1 MKLMSTNSEY
11 SNVAFISYKREDEA
25 WAKWLQKKLQ
35 YYKLPVEICK
45 KHPNL
50 EFSECPRHVFKDTTD
65 LSGGVL
71 AKAIKA
77 GLDSS
82 KFLIV
87 ICSPRAAKSDWV
99 CKEVQEFIDSGREEY
114 IIPFIIEGE
123 PHAKNKENECFP
135 STLKSLAGERELL
148 GININENGREAAAV
162 KVAAQMFGL
171 SFDSLWQRFKREEKK
186 KRRNLI
192 ATFIMAIIILLS
204 IIAYGIWAN
213 RRIIE
218 ERDKANIAN
227 NQLFSANKR
236 ITKQKRKLQEAND
249 SILKQK
255 SDLQVAFDKLS
266 KTEKALAKS
275 NVNIVKRNEELKKE
289 KDNVIRTTWKVKKN
303 LAYAIAEK
311 AKGKIENGEL
321 YDAMFAL
328 LEILPENKNDKTKPY
343 IPQAEEA
350 LRFAIDKLNDSS
362 WKKHA
367 LPIGT
372 ECCFTYHDKYIL
384 SKELQDS
391 LENIIAIDSKS
402 LQEKSKFRIRSNYNY
417 LSCSHD
423 DRYLAV
429 GYYFNLCV
437 YDLEAGTKINTFY
450 LGNPLADSIL
460 VNYNPIYLDRF
471 LDIGKNKSSHP
482 NILTAFFRP
491 EKNIERVQV
500 LDYIP
505 DKNWILYKRMVEED
519 EDAFNET
526 FSLLDQNS
534 YKIIWSLTNKG
545 FLPSDYNDIR
555 LSFRGNYIIISC
567 PGRFTVINIL
577 NNQSHSITTGDESD
591 HYSNH
596 ASMTKDENAIIQ
608 RCDFTSM
615 HVFDTKTFNC
625 VDSLESD
632 ELLPFSYSSTLL
644 GDKCILNFVRW
655 IDCLESSYL
664 YYLTQNLWLKNKDI
678 SSQLIRINIKNRVS
692 IKYKENEKILCYDD
706 QIGHKWE
713 CINAEFLGYTPD
725 LQYIA
730 IIKDGFRGARECQLL
745 ETNSGICMYK
755 GTPDYPQD
763 ELFEFLPYSDLLKR
777 ARDIVKD
784 LRMSENTRSAYY
796 LNE

>member
-1 MKLMSTNSEY
+1 MGSKFDNI
-11 SNVAFISYKREDEA
+11 AFISYKREDEE
-25 WAKWLQKKLQ
+25 WAKWLQKKLEH
-35 YYKLPVEICK
+35 YKLPTEIRRK
-45 KHPNL
+45 FPNL
-50 EFSECPRHVFKDTTD
+50 EFSERPRHVFKDTTD

-71 AKAIKA
+71 AEEIKK

-82 KFLIV
+82 KYLIV
-87 ICSPRAAKSDWV
+87 ICSPRAARSKWV
-99 CKEVQEFIDSGREEY
+99 CKEVQNFIDTRREKY

-123 PHAKNKENECFP
+123 PNASNIDDECFP
-135 STLKSLAGERELL
+135 EALKSLTAERELL
-148 GININENGREAAAV
+148 GINVNEYGREAAAV
-162 KVAAQMFGL
+162 KVAARMFEL

-213 RRIIE
+213 RRITE

-236 ITKQKRKLQEAND
+236 ITKQKGKLQEANVR
-249 SILKQK
+249 ILKQK

-266 KTEKALAKS
+266 KTEKALSKS
-275 NVNIVKRNEELKKE
+275 NVNLVKRNEELKKE
-289 KDNVIRTTWKVKKN
+289 KDNVIRATWKIKKN

-311 AKGKIENGEL
+311 AKEKIENGEL
-321 YDAMFAL
+321 YDAMLAL

-362 WKKHA
+362 WKKLA

-402 LQEKSKFRIRSNYNY
+402 LQEKSKIRIRSNYNY

-429 GYYFNLCV
+429 GYHFNVCV

-471 LDIGKNKSSHP
+471 LDVGEDKLSHP

-491 EKNIERVQV
+491 GKNKESVQV

-505 DKNWILYKRMVEED
+505 DKNWILYKKMVED
-519 EDAFNET
+519 EETDFNET
-526 FSLLDQNS
+526 FILLDQNS

-545 FLPSDYNDIR
+545 FRPSDYNDIG
-555 LSFRGNYIIISC
+555 LSFRGNYIIISS

-596 ASMTKDENAIIQ
+596 ASMTKNENAIIQ

-615 HVFDTKTFNC
+615 HIFDTKTFNC

-632 ELLPFSYSSTLL
+632 ESLPTSHSSTLL
-644 GDKCILNFVRW
+644 GDKCILNFVRC
-655 IDCLESSYL
+655 IDGLEFSYL
-664 YYLTQNLWLKNKDI
+664 YYLTKSLWLKNKDI
-678 SSQLIRINIKNRVS
+678 SSQLIRININNRVS
-692 IKYKENEKILCYDD
+692 SKYNENKKFLYYDD
-706 QIGHKWE
+706 KIGHKWD
-713 CINAEFLGYTPD
+713 CINADFLGYTPD

-730 IIKDGFRGARECQLL
+730 IITDGFRGVRECQLL
-745 ETNSGICMYK
+745 EINSGICMYK
-755 GTPDYPQD
+755 GTPDNLHD
-763 ELFEFLPYSDLLKR
+763 EIFEFLQYSDLLKR
-777 ARDIVKD
+777 ARNIVKD
-784 LRMSENTRSAYY
+784 LSMSETTRSAYY

>member
-1 MKLMSTNSEY
+1 MGSKFDNI
-11 SNVAFISYKREDEA
+11 AFISYKREDEE
-25 WAKWLQKKLQ
+25 WAKWLQKKLEH
-35 YYKLPVEICK
+35 YKLPTEIRRK
-45 KHPNL
+45 FPNL
-50 EFSECPRHVFKDTTD
+50 EFSERPRHVFKDTTD

-71 AKAIKA
+71 AEEIKK

-82 KFLIV
+82 KYLIV
-87 ICSPRAAKSDWV
+87 ICSPRAARSKWV
-99 CKEVQEFIDSGREEY
+99 CKEVQNFIDTRREKY

-123 PHAKNKENECFP
+123 PNASNIDDECFP
-135 STLKSLAGERELL
+135 EALKSLTAERELL
-148 GININENGREAAAV
+148 GINVNEYGREAAAV
-162 KVAAQMFGL
+162 KVAARMFEL

-213 RRIIE
+213 RRITE

-236 ITKQKRKLQEAND
+236 ITKQKGKLQEANVR
-249 SILKQK
+249 ILKQK

-266 KTEKALAKS
+266 KTEKALSKS
-275 NVNIVKRNEELKKE
+275 NVNLVKRNEELKKE
-289 KDNVIRTTWKVKKN
+289 KDNVIRATWKIKKN

-311 AKGKIENGEL
+311 AKEKIENGEL
-321 YDAMFAL
+321 YDAMLAL

-362 WKKHA
+362 WKKLA

-402 LQEKSKFRIRSNYNY
+402 LQEKSKIRIRSNYNY

-429 GYYFNLCV
+429 GYHFNVCV

-450 LGNPLADSIL
+450 LGNPLVDSIL

-471 LDIGKNKSSHP
+471 LDVGEDKLSHP

-491 EKNIERVQV
+491 GKNKESVQV

-505 DKNWILYKRMVEED
+505 DKNWILYKKMVED
-519 EDAFNET
+519 EETDFNET
-526 FSLLDQNS
+526 FILLDQNS

-545 FLPSDYNDIR
+545 FRPSDYNDIG
-555 LSFRGNYIIISC
+555 LSFRGNYIIISS

-596 ASMTKDENAIIQ
+596 ASMTKNENAIIQ

-615 HVFDTKTFNC
+615 HIFDTKTFNC

-632 ELLPFSYSSTLL
+632 ESLPTSHSSTLL
-644 GDKCILNFVRW
+644 GDKCILNFVRC
-655 IDCLESSYL
+655 IDGLEFSYL
-664 YYLTQNLWLKNKDI
+664 YYLTKSLWLKNKDI
-678 SSQLIRINIKNRVS
+678 SSQLIRININNRVS
-692 IKYKENEKILCYDD
+692 SKYNENKKFLYYDD
-706 QIGHKWE
+706 KIGHKWD
-713 CINAEFLGYTPD
+713 CINADFLGYTPD

-730 IIKDGFRGARECQLL
+730 IITDGFRGVRECQLL
-745 ETNSGICMYK
+745 EINSGICMYK
-755 GTPDYPQD
+755 GTPDNLHD
-763 ELFEFLPYSDLLKR
+763 EIFEFLQYSDLLKR
-777 ARDIVKD
+777 ARNIVKD
-784 LRMSENTRSAYY
+784 LSMSETTRSAYY

>member
-1 MKLMSTNSEY
+1 MGSKFDNI
-11 SNVAFISYKREDEA
+11 AFISYKREDEE
-25 WAKWLQKKLQ
+25 WAKWLQKKLEH
-35 YYKLPVEICK
+35 YKLPTEIRRK
-45 KHPNL
+45 FPNL
-50 EFSECPRHVFKDTTD
+50 EFSERPRHVFKDTTD

-71 AKAIKA
+71 AEEIKK

-82 KFLIV
+82 KYLIV
-87 ICSPRAAKSDWV
+87 ICSLRAARSKWV
-99 CKEVQEFIDSGREEY
+99 CKEVQNFIDTRREKY

-123 PHAKNKENECFP
+123 PNASNIDDECFP
-135 STLKSLAGERELL
+135 EALKSLTAERELL
-148 GININENGREAAAV
+148 GINVNEYGREAAAV
-162 KVAAQMFGL
+162 KVAARMFEL

-213 RRIIE
+213 RRITE

-236 ITKQKRKLQEAND
+236 ITKQKGKLQEANVR
-249 SILKQK
+249 ILKQK

-266 KTEKALAKS
+266 KTEKALSKS
-275 NVNIVKRNEELKKE
+275 NVNLVKRNEELKKE
-289 KDNVIRTTWKVKKN
+289 KDNVIRATWKIKKN

-311 AKGKIENGEL
+311 AKEKIENGEL
-321 YDAMFAL
+321 YDAMLAL

-362 WKKHA
+362 WKKLA

-402 LQEKSKFRIRSNYNY
+402 LQEKSKIRIRSNYNY

-429 GYYFNLCV
+429 GYHFNVCV

-450 LGNPLADSIL
+450 LGNPLVDSIL

-471 LDIGKNKSSHP
+471 LDVGEDKLSHP

-491 EKNIERVQV
+491 GKNKESVQV

-505 DKNWILYKRMVEED
+505 DKNWILYKKMVED
-519 EDAFNET
+519 EETDFNET
-526 FSLLDQNS
+526 FILLDQNS

-545 FLPSDYNDIR
+545 FRPSDYNDIG
-555 LSFRGNYIIISC
+555 LSFRGNYIIISS

-596 ASMTKDENAIIQ
+596 ASMTKNENAIIQ

-615 HVFDTKTFNC
+615 HIFDTKTFNC

-632 ELLPFSYSSTLL
+632 ESLPTSHSSTLL
-644 GDKCILNFVRW
+644 GDKCILNFVRC
-655 IDCLESSYL
+655 IDGLEFSYL
-664 YYLTQNLWLKNKDI
+664 YYLTKSLWLKNKDI
-678 SSQLIRINIKNRVS
+678 SSQLIRININNRVS
-692 IKYKENEKILCYDD
+692 SKYNENKKFLYYDD
-706 QIGHKWE
+706 KIGHKWD
-713 CINAEFLGYTPD
+713 CINADFLGYTPD

-730 IIKDGFRGARECQLL
+730 IITDGFRGVRECQLL
-745 ETNSGICMYK
+745 EINSGICMYK
-755 GTPDYPQD
+755 GTPDNLHD
-763 ELFEFLPYSDLLKR
+763 EIFEFLQYSDLLKR
-777 ARDIVKD
+777 ARNIVKD
-784 LRMSENTRSAYY
+784 LSMSETTRSAYY

>member
-1 MKLMSTNSEY
+1 MGSKFDNI
-11 SNVAFISYKREDEA
+11 AFISYKREDEE
-25 WAKWLQKKLQ
+25 WAKWLQKKLEH
-35 YYKLPVEICK
+35 YKLPTEIRRK
-45 KHPNL
+45 FPNL
-50 EFSECPRHVFKDTTD
+50 EFSERPRHVFKDTTD

-71 AKAIKA
+71 AEEIKK

-82 KFLIV
+82 KYLIV
-87 ICSPRAAKSDWV
+87 ICSPRAARSKWV
-99 CKEVQEFIDSGREEY
+99 CKEVQNFIDTRREKY

-123 PHAKNKENECFP
+123 PNASNIDDECFP
-135 STLKSLAGERELL
+135 EALKSLTAERELL
-148 GININENGREAAAV
+148 GINVNEYGREAAAV
-162 KVAAQMFGL
+162 KVAARMFEL

-213 RRIIE
+213 RRITE

-236 ITKQKRKLQEAND
+236 ITKQKGKLQEANVR
-249 SILKQK
+249 ILKQK

-266 KTEKALAKS
+266 KTEKALSKS
-275 NVNIVKRNEELKKE
+275 NVNLVKRNEELKKE
-289 KDNVIRTTWKVKKN
+289 KDNVIRATWKIKKN

-311 AKGKIENGEL
+311 AKEKIENGEL
-321 YDAMFAL
+321 YDAMLAL

-362 WKKHA
+362 WKKLA

-402 LQEKSKFRIRSNYNY
+402 LQEKSKIRIRSNYNY

-429 GYYFNLCV
+429 GYHFNVCV
-437 YDLEAGTKINTFY
+437 YDLEAGTKRNTFY
-450 LGNPLADSIL
+450 LGSPLADSIL

-471 LDIGKNKSSHP
+471 LDVGEDKSSHP

-491 EKNIERVQV
+491 GKNKESVQV

-505 DKNWILYKRMVEED
+505 DKNWILYKKMVED
-519 EDAFNET
+519 EETDFNET
-526 FSLLDQNS
+526 FILLDQNS

-545 FLPSDYNDIR
+545 FLPNYYNDIG
-555 LSFRGNYIIISC
+555 LSFRGNYIIISS

-596 ASMTKDENAIIQ
+596 VSMTKNENAIIQ

-615 HVFDTKTFNC
+615 HIFDTKTFNC

-632 ELLPFSYSSTLL
+632 ESLPTSHSSTLL
-644 GDKCILNFVRW
+644 GDKCILNFVRC
-655 IDCLESSYL
+655 IDGLEFSYL
-664 YYLTQNLWLKNKDI
+664 YYLTKSLWLKNKDI
-678 SSQLIRINIKNRVS
+678 SSQLIRININNRVS
-692 IKYKENEKILCYDD
+692 SKYNENKKFLYYDD
-706 QIGHKWE
+706 KIGHKWD
-713 CINAEFLGYTPD
+713 CINADFLGYTPD

-730 IIKDGFRGARECQLL
+730 IITDGFRGVRECQLL
-745 ETNSGICMYK
+745 EINSGICMYK
-755 GTPDYPQD
+755 GTPDNLHD
-763 ELFEFLPYSDLLKR
+763 EIFEFLQYSDLLKR
-777 ARDIVKD
+777 ARNIVKD
-784 LRMSENTRSAYY
+784 LSMSETTRSAYY

>member
-1 MKLMSTNSEY
+1 MIQKKYTNI
-11 SNVAFISYKREDEA
+11 AFISYKREDEA

-35 YYKLPVEICK
+35 YYKLPVDICK
-45 KHPNL
+45 KHPKL

-87 ICSPRAAKSDWV
+87 ICSPRAAKSEWV
-99 CKEVQEFIDSGREEY
+99 CKEVQKFIDSGREEY

-123 PHAKNKENECFP
+123 PHAKIKENECFP

-213 RRIIE
+213 RRITE

-289 KDNVIRTTWKVKKN
+289 KDNVIRATWKVKKN

-321 YDAMFAL
+321 YDAMLAL

-402 LQEKSKFRIRSNYNY
+402 LQKKSKIRIRSNYNY

-429 GYYFNLCV
+429 GYHFNVSV

-460 VNYNPIYLDRF
+460 VT
-471 LDIGKNKSSHP
+471 KVS
-482 NILTAFFRP
+482 
-491 EKNIERVQV
+491 QV
-500 LDYIP
+500 KIH
-505 DKNWILYKRMVEED
+505 KRD
-519 EDAFNET
+519 
-526 FSLLDQNS
+526 
-534 YKIIWSLTNKG
+534 
-545 FLPSDYNDIR
+545 
-555 LSFRGNYIIISC
+555 
-567 PGRFTVINIL
+567 
-577 NNQSHSITTGDESD
+577 
-591 HYSNH
+591 
-596 ASMTKDENAIIQ
+596 
-608 RCDFTSM
+608 
-615 HVFDTKTFNC
+615 
-625 VDSLESD
+625 
-632 ELLPFSYSSTLL
+632 
-644 GDKCILNFVRW
+644 
-655 IDCLESSYL
+655 
-664 YYLTQNLWLKNKDI
+664 LTQFWNKKG
-678 SSQLIRINIKNRVS
+678 SEV
-692 IKYKENEKILCYDD
+692 
-706 QIGHKWE
+706 
-713 CINAEFLGYTPD
+713 CITHR
-725 LQYIA
+725 
-730 IIKDGFRGARECQLL
+730 K
-745 ETNSGICMYK
+745 
-755 GTPDYPQD
+755 
-763 ELFEFLPYSDLLKR
+763 
-777 ARDIVKD
+777 
-784 LRMSENTRSAYY
+784 
-796 LNE
+796 

>member
-1 MKLMSTNSEY
+1 MIQKKYTNI
-11 SNVAFISYKREDEA
+11 AFISYKREDEA
-25 WAKWLQKKLQ
+25 WAKWLQKKLEH
-35 YYKLPVEICK
+35 YKLPTEIRK
-45 KHPNL
+45 KNPDW
-50 EFSECPRHVFKDTTD
+50 EFYECPRHIFKDTTD

-71 AKAIKA
+71 AEEIKK

-82 KFLIV
+82 KYLIV
-87 ICSPRAAKSDWV
+87 ICSPRAARSKWV
-99 CKEVQEFIDSGREEY
+99 CKEVQNFIDTRRERY

-123 PHAKNKENECFP
+123 PNANNIDNECFP
-135 STLKSLAGERELL
+135 EALKTLTAERELL
-148 GININENGREAAAV
+148 GINVNEYGRDAAVV
-162 KVAAQMFGL
+162 KVAARMFEL

-192 ATFIMAIIILLS
+192 VTFIMAIIILLS

-213 RRIIE
+213 RRITE

-227 NQLFSANKR
+227 NQLFAANKR
-236 ITKQKRKLQEAND
+236 ITKQKGKLQEAND

-266 KTEKALAKS
+266 KTEKALSKS
-275 NVNIVKRNEELKKE
+275 NANLIKRNEELKKE
-289 KDNVIRTTWKVKKN
+289 KDNVIRATWKVKKN

-321 YDAMFAL
+321 YDAILSL

-343 IPQAEEA
+343 IPQAEEV

-391 LENIIAIDSKS
+391 LENIIVIDSKS
-402 LQEKSKFRIRSNYNY
+402 LQEKSKIRIRSNYNY

-429 GYYFNLCV
+429 GYHFNVCV
-437 YDLEAGTKINTFY
+437 YDLETGTKINTFY

-471 LDIGKNKSSHP
+471 LDVGEDKSSHP

-491 EKNIERVQV
+491 EKNIEMVQV

-505 DKNWILYKRMVEED
+505 DKKWILYKKMIED
-519 EDAFNET
+519 GETDFNET
-526 FSLLDQNS
+526 FILLDQNS
-534 YKIIWSLTNKG
+534 YKIIWSLANKG
-545 FLPSDYNDIR
+545 FLPSYYNDIG
-555 LSFRGNYIIISC
+555 LSFRGNYIIISS
-567 PGRFTVINIL
+567 PGRFTVIDIL

-615 HVFDTKTFNC
+615 HVYDTKTFNC

-644 GDKCILNFVRW
+644 GDKCIFNFVRW
-655 IDCLESSYL
+655 IDGLESSYL
-664 YYLTQNLWLKNKDI
+664 YYLTKSLWLKNKDL
-678 SSQLIRINIKNRVS
+678 SSQLIRININDRVS
-692 IKYKENEKILCYDD
+692 HKYKGNEKILYYDD
-706 QIGHKWE
+706 KIGHKWD

-730 IIKDGFRGARECQLL
+730 IIKDGFRGVRECQLL
-745 ETNSGICMYK
+745 EINSGICMYK
-755 GTPDYPQD
+755 GTPDNLHD
-763 ELFEFLPYSDLLKR
+763 EIFEFLQYSDLLKR
-777 ARDIVKD
+777 ARVIVKD
-784 LRMSENTRSAYY
+784 LSMSKTTRSTYY

>member
-1 MKLMSTNSEY
+1 MGSKFDNI
-11 SNVAFISYKREDEA
+11 AFISYKREDEE
-25 WAKWLQKKLQ
+25 WAKWLQKKLEH
-35 YYKLPVEICK
+35 YKLPTEIRK
-45 KHPNL
+45 KNPDL
-50 EFSECPRHVFKDTTD
+50 EFYECPRHIFKDTTD

-71 AKAIKA
+71 AEEIKK

-82 KFLIV
+82 KYLIV
-87 ICSPRAAKSDWV
+87 ICSPRAARSKWV
-99 CKEVQEFIDSGREEY
+99 CKEVQNFIDTRREKY

-123 PHAKNKENECFP
+123 PNANNIDDECFP
-135 STLKSLAGERELL
+135 EALKTLTAERELL
-148 GININENGREAAAV
+148 GINVNEYGREAAAV
-162 KVAAQMFGL
+162 KVAARMFEL

-213 RRIIE
+213 RRITE

-236 ITKQKRKLQEAND
+236 ITKQKGKLQEANVR
-249 SILKQK
+249 ILKQK

-266 KTEKALAKS
+266 KTEKALSKS
-275 NVNIVKRNEELKKE
+275 NVNLAKRNEELKKE
-289 KDNVIRTTWKVKKN
+289 KDNVIRATWKVKKN

-311 AKGKIENGEL
+311 AKEKIENGEL
-321 YDAMFAL
+321 YDAMLAL
-328 LEILPENKNDKTKPY
+328 LEILPENKIDKTKPY

-362 WKKHA
+362 WKKLA

-402 LQEKSKFRIRSNYNY
+402 LQEKSKIRIRSNYNY
-417 LSCSHD
+417 LACSHD

-429 GYYFNLCV
+429 GYHFNVCV

-471 LDIGKNKSSHP
+471 LDVGEDKSSHP

-491 EKNIERVQV
+491 GKNKESVQV

-505 DKNWILYKRMVEED
+505 DKNWILYKKMVED
-519 EDAFNET
+519 EETDFNET
-526 FSLLDQNS
+526 FILLDQNS

-545 FLPSDYNDIR
+545 FRPSDYNDIG
-555 LSFRGNYIIISC
+555 LSFRGNYIIISS

-577 NNQSHSITTGDESD
+577 NNQSHSITTGDESE

-596 ASMTKDENAIIQ
+596 ASMTKNENAIIQ

-615 HVFDTKTFNC
+615 HIFDTKTFNC

-632 ELLPFSYSSTLL
+632 ESLPTSHSSTLL

-655 IDCLESSYL
+655 IDGLESSYL
-664 YYLTQNLWLKNKDI
+664 YYLTKSLWLKNKDI
-678 SSQLIRINIKNRVS
+678 SSQLIRININNRVS
-692 IKYKENEKILCYDD
+692 SKYKENKKILYYDD
-706 QIGHKWE
+706 KIGHKWD

-730 IIKDGFRGARECQLL
+730 IITDGLRGVRECQLL
-745 ETNSGICMYK
+745 EINSGICMYK
-755 GTPDYPQD
+755 GTPDNLHD
-763 ELFEFLPYSDLLKR
+763 EIFEFLQYSDLLKR
-777 ARDIVKD
+777 ARNIVKD
-784 LRMSENTRSAYY
+784 LSMSETTRSAYY

>member
-1 MKLMSTNSEY
+1 MIQKKYTNI
-11 SNVAFISYKREDEA
+11 AFISYKREDEA
-25 WAKWLQKKLQ
+25 WAKWLQKKLEH
-35 YYKLPVEICK
+35 YKLPTEIRK
-45 KHPNL
+45 KKPDL
-50 EFSECPRHVFKDTTD
+50 EFYECPRHIFKDTTD

-71 AKAIKA
+71 AEEIKK

-82 KFLIV
+82 KYLIV
-87 ICSPRAAKSDWV
+87 ICSPRAARSKWV
-99 CKEVQEFIDSGREEY
+99 CKEVQNFIDTRRERY

-123 PHAKNKENECFP
+123 PNANNIDNECFP
-135 STLKSLAGERELL
+135 EALKTLTAEKELL
-148 GININENGREAAAV
+148 GINVNEYGREAAAV
-162 KVAAQMFGL
+162 KVAARMFEL

-213 RRIIE
+213 RRITE

-227 NQLFSANKR
+227 NQLFAANKR
-236 ITKQKRKLQEAND
+236 ITKQKGKLLEAND

-266 KTEKALAKS
+266 KTEKALSKS
-275 NVNIVKRNEELKKE
+275 NANLVKRNEELKKE
-289 KDNVIRTTWKVKKN
+289 KDNVIRATWKVKKN

-321 YDAMFAL
+321 YDAMLSL

-391 LENIIAIDSKS
+391 IENIIAIDSKS
-402 LQEKSKFRIRSNYNY
+402 LHEKSKFRIRSNYNY

-437 YDLEAGTKINTFY
+437 YDLETGTKINTFY

-460 VNYNPIYLDRF
+460 VNYNPIYLNRF
-471 LDIGKNKSSHP
+471 LDVGEDKSSHP

-491 EKNIERVQV
+491 EKNTERVQV

-505 DKNWILYKRMVEED
+505 DKNWIYYK
-519 EDAFNET
+519 
-526 FSLLDQNS
+526 
-534 YKIIWSLTNKG
+534 
-545 FLPSDYNDIR
+545 
-555 LSFRGNYIIISC
+555 
-567 PGRFTVINIL
+567 
-577 NNQSHSITTGDESD
+577 NN
-591 HYSNH
+591 
-596 ASMTKDENAIIQ
+596 A
-608 RCDFTSM
+608 
-615 HVFDTKTFNC
+615 
-625 VDSLESD
+625 
-632 ELLPFSYSSTLL
+632 
-644 GDKCILNFVRW
+644 
-655 IDCLESSYL
+655 
-664 YYLTQNLWLKNKDI
+664 
-678 SSQLIRINIKNRVS
+678 
-692 IKYKENEKILCYDD
+692 
-706 QIGHKWE
+706 
-713 CINAEFLGYTPD
+713 
-725 LQYIA
+725 
-730 IIKDGFRGARECQLL
+730 
-745 ETNSGICMYK
+745 
-755 GTPDYPQD
+755 
-763 ELFEFLPYSDLLKR
+763 
-777 ARDIVKD
+777 
-784 LRMSENTRSAYY
+784 
-796 LNE
+796 

>member
-1 MKLMSTNSEY
+1 MGTKFDNI
-11 SNVAFISYKREDEA
+11 AFISYKREDEE
-25 WAKWLQKKLQ
+25 WAEWLQKKLEH
-35 YYKLPVEICK
+35 YKLPTEIRK
-45 KHPNL
+45 KYPNL
-50 EFSECPRHVFKDTTD
+50 EFYECPRHIFKDTTD

-71 AKAIKA
+71 AEEIKK

-82 KFLIV
+82 KYLIV
-87 ICSPRAAKSDWV
+87 ICSPRAARSKWV
-99 CKEVQEFIDSGREEY
+99 CKEVQNFIDTRREKY

-123 PHAKNKENECFP
+123 PNANNIDNECFP
-135 STLKSLAGERELL
+135 EALKTLTAERELL
-148 GININENGREAAAV
+148 GINVNEYGREAAAV
-162 KVAAQMFGL
+162 KVAARMFEL

-186 KRRNLI
+186 KRRNVI

-213 RRIIE
+213 RRITE

-236 ITKQKRKLQEAND
+236 ITKQKGKLQEAND

-266 KTEKALAKS
+266 KTEKALSKS
-275 NVNIVKRNEELKKE
+275 NENLVKRNEELKKE
-289 KDNVIRTTWKVKKN
+289 KDNVIRATWKVKKN

-321 YDAMFAL
+321 YDAMLAL

-402 LQEKSKFRIRSNYNY
+402 LQEKSKIRIRSNYNY

-429 GYYFNLCV
+429 GYHFNVCV

-471 LDIGKNKSSHP
+471 LDVGEDKLSHP

-491 EKNIERVQV
+491 EKNKESVQV

-505 DKNWILYKRMVEED
+505 DKNWILYKKMVED
-519 EDAFNET
+519 EETDFNET
-526 FSLLDQNS
+526 FILLDQNS
-534 YKIIWSLTNKG
+534 YKIIWSLINKG
-545 FLPSDYNDIR
+545 FRPSDYNDIG
-555 LSFRGNYIIISC
+555 LSFRGNYIIISS

-596 ASMTKDENAIIQ
+596 ASMTKNENAIIQ
-608 RCDFTSM
+608 WCDFTSM

-632 ELLPFSYSSTLL
+632 ESLPTSHSSTLL

-655 IDCLESSYL
+655 IDGLESSYL
-664 YYLTQNLWLKNKDI
+664 YYLTKSFWLKNKDI
-678 SSQLIRINIKNRVS
+678 SSQLIRINIKDRVS
-692 IKYKENEKILCYDD
+692 SKYKENEKNLYYNDKV
-706 QIGHKWE
+706 GHKWD

-730 IIKDGFRGARECQLL
+730 IIKDGFRGATECQLL
-745 ETNSGICMYK
+745 EVNSGICMYK
-755 GTPDYPQD
+755 GTPYYPQD

-784 LRMSENTRSAYY
+784 LSMSETTRGAYY

>member
-1 MKLMSTNSEY
+1 MSTNSEY

-213 RRIIE
+213 RRITE

-266 KTEKALAKS
+266 KTEKALSKS
-275 NVNIVKRNEELKKE
+275 NANLVKRNEELKKE

-321 YDAMFAL
+321 YDAMLSL
-328 LEILPENKNDKTKPY
+328 LEILPENKNDNTKPY

-362 WKKHA
+362 WKKYA

-384 SKELQDS
+384 SKELKDS
-391 LENIIAIDSKS
+391 MENIIAIDSKS
-402 LQEKSKFRIRSNYNY
+402 LQEKSKIRIRSNYNY

-423 DRYLAV
+423 DKYLAV
-429 GYYFNLCV
+429 GYHFNICV
-437 YDLEAGTKINTFY
+437 YDLEAGRKIKTLY
-450 LGNPLADSIL
+450 LGNSLADSIL

-471 LDIGKNKSSHP
+471 LDVGEDKSSHP
-482 NILTAFFRP
+482 NILTAFFKP
-491 EKNIERVQV
+491 EKNIEGVQI

-505 DKNWILYKRMVEED
+505 DRNLILYKKMTEVDEETD
-519 EDAFNET
+519 FNET
-526 FSLLDQNS
+526 FSLLDQNN

-545 FLPSDYNDIR
+545 FIPNEHNDIR
-555 LSFRGNYIIISC
+555 LSFRGNYIIISSR
-567 PGRFTVINIL
+567 GRFTVINTL
-577 NNQSHSITTGDESD
+577 NKQSHSITTGEDSD
-591 HYSNH
+591 HYSNY
-596 ASMTKDENAIIQ
+596 ARMTKDENAIIQ
-608 RCDFTSM
+608 MCDFTSM

-625 VDSLESD
+625 VDSLESN
-632 ELLPFSYSSTLL
+632 ELLPFSYSSTQL
-644 GDKCILNFVRW
+644 GDKCIFNFVRW
-655 IDCLESSYL
+655 IDGLESSYL
-664 YYLTQNLWLKNKDI
+664 YYLTKSLWLKNKDI
-678 SSQLIRINIKNRVS
+678 SSQLIRININDRVS
-692 IKYKENEKILCYDD
+692 RKYKDNEILLSYDD
-706 QIGHKWE
+706 KIGHKWD

-730 IIKDGFRGARECQLL
+730 IIKDGFRGVRECQLL
-745 ETNSGICMYK
+745 EINSGICMYK
-755 GTPDYPQD
+755 GTPDYSQD
-763 ELFEFLPYSDLLKR
+763 ELFEFLQYSDLLKR

-784 LRMSENTRSAYY
+784 LSMSETTRSAYY

>member
-1 MKLMSTNSEY
+1 MGSKFDNI
-11 SNVAFISYKREDEA
+11 AFISYKREDEE
-25 WAKWLQKKLQ
+25 WAKWLQKKLEH
-35 YYKLPVEICK
+35 YKLPTEIRK
-45 KHPNL
+45 KNPDL
-50 EFSECPRHVFKDTTD
+50 EFYECPRHIFKDTTD

-71 AKAIKA
+71 AEEIKK

-82 KFLIV
+82 KYLIV
-87 ICSPRAAKSDWV
+87 ICSPRAARSKWV
-99 CKEVQEFIDSGREEY
+99 CKEVQNFIDTRREKY

-123 PHAKNKENECFP
+123 PNANNIDDECFP
-135 STLKSLAGERELL
+135 EALKTLTAERELL
-148 GININENGREAAAV
+148 GINVNEYGREAAAV
-162 KVAAQMFGL
+162 KVAARMFEL

-213 RRIIE
+213 RRITE

-236 ITKQKRKLQEAND
+236 ITKQKGKLQEANVR
-249 SILKQK
+249 ILKQK

-266 KTEKALAKS
+266 KTEKALSKS
-275 NVNIVKRNEELKKE
+275 NVNLAKRNEELKKE
-289 KDNVIRTTWKVKKN
+289 KDNVIRATWKVKKN
-303 LAYAIAEK
+303 LAYAIVEK
-311 AKGKIENGEL
+311 AKEKIENGEL
-321 YDAMFAL
+321 YDAMLAL
-328 LEILPENKNDKTKPY
+328 LEILPENKIDKTKPY

-362 WKKHA
+362 WKKLA

-402 LQEKSKFRIRSNYNY
+402 LQEKSKIRIRSNYNY
-417 LSCSHD
+417 LACSHD

-429 GYYFNLCV
+429 GYHFNVCV

-471 LDIGKNKSSHP
+471 LDVGEDKSSHP

-491 EKNIERVQV
+491 GKNKESVQV

-505 DKNWILYKRMVEED
+505 DKNWILYKKMVED
-519 EDAFNET
+519 EETDFNET
-526 FSLLDQNS
+526 FILLDQNS

-545 FLPSDYNDIR
+545 FRPSDYNDIE
-555 LSFRGNYIIISC
+555 LSFRGNYIIISS

-596 ASMTKDENAIIQ
+596 VSMTKNENAIIQ

-615 HVFDTKTFNC
+615 HIFDTKTFNC

-632 ELLPFSYSSTLL
+632 ESLPTSHSSTLL

-655 IDCLESSYL
+655 IDGLESSYL
-664 YYLTQNLWLKNKDI
+664 YYLTKSLWLKNKDI
-678 SSQLIRINIKNRVS
+678 SSQLIRININNRVS
-692 IKYKENEKILCYDD
+692 SKYKENKKILYYDD
-706 QIGHKWE
+706 KIGHKWD

-730 IIKDGFRGARECQLL
+730 IITDGLRGVRECQLL
-745 ETNSGICMYK
+745 EVNSGICMYK
-755 GTPDYPQD
+755 GTPDNLHD
-763 ELFEFLPYSDLLKR
+763 EIFEFLQYSDLLKR
-777 ARDIVKD
+777 ARNIVKD
-784 LRMSENTRSAYY
+784 LSMSETTRSAYY

>member
-1 MKLMSTNSEY
+1 MGSKFDNI
-11 SNVAFISYKREDEA
+11 AFISYKREDEE
-25 WAKWLQKKLQ
+25 WAKWLQKKLEH
-35 YYKLPVEICK
+35 YKLPTEIRRQF
-45 KHPNL
+45 PNL
-50 EFSECPRHVFKDTTD
+50 EFSERPRHVFKDTTD

-71 AKAIKA
+71 AEEIKK

-82 KFLIV
+82 KYLIV
-87 ICSPRAAKSDWV
+87 ICSPRAARSKWV
-99 CKEVQEFIDSGREEY
+99 CKEVQNFIDTRREKY

-123 PHAKNKENECFP
+123 PNASNIDDECFP
-135 STLKSLAGERELL
+135 EALKSLTAERELL
-148 GININENGREAAAV
+148 GINVNEYGREAAAV
-162 KVAAQMFGL
+162 KVAARMFEL

-213 RRIIE
+213 RRITE

-236 ITKQKRKLQEAND
+236 ITKQKGKLQEANVR
-249 SILKQK
+249 ILKQK

-266 KTEKALAKS
+266 KTEKALSKS
-275 NVNIVKRNEELKKE
+275 NVNLVKRNEELKKE
-289 KDNVIRTTWKVKKN
+289 KDNVIRATWKIKKN

-311 AKGKIENGEL
+311 AKEKIENGEL
-321 YDAMFAL
+321 YDAMLAL

-362 WKKHA
+362 WKKLA

-402 LQEKSKFRIRSNYNY
+402 LQEKSKIRIRSNYNY

-429 GYYFNLCV
+429 GYHFNVCV

-450 LGNPLADSIL
+450 LGNPLVDSIL

-471 LDIGKNKSSHP
+471 LDVGEDKLSHP

-491 EKNIERVQV
+491 GKNKESVQV

-505 DKNWILYKRMVEED
+505 DKNWILYKKMVED
-519 EDAFNET
+519 EETELNEAFI
-526 FSLLDQNS
+526 LLDQHSN
-534 YKIIWSLTNKG
+534 KIIWSLTNKG
-545 FLPSDYNDIR
+545 FLPSDYNDIG
-555 LSFRGNYIIISC
+555 LSFRGNYIIISS

-596 ASMTKDENAIIQ
+596 ASMTKNENAIIQ

-615 HVFDTKTFNC
+615 HIFDTKTFNC

-632 ELLPFSYSSTLL
+632 ESLPTSHSSTLL
-644 GDKCILNFVRW
+644 GDKCILNFVRC
-655 IDCLESSYL
+655 IDGLEFSYL
-664 YYLTQNLWLKNKDI
+664 YYLTKSLWLKNKDI
-678 SSQLIRINIKNRVS
+678 SSQLIRININNRVS
-692 IKYKENEKILCYDD
+692 SKYNENKKFLYYDD
-706 QIGHKWE
+706 KIGHKWD
-713 CINAEFLGYTPD
+713 CINADFLGYTPD

-730 IIKDGFRGARECQLL
+730 IITDGFRGVRECQLL
-745 ETNSGICMYK
+745 EINSGICMYK
-755 GTPDYPQD
+755 GTPDNLHD
-763 ELFEFLPYSDLLKR
+763 EIFEFLQYSDLLKR
-777 ARDIVKD
+777 ARNIVKD
-784 LRMSENTRSAYY
+784 LSMSETTRSAYY

>member
-1 MKLMSTNSEY
+1 MIQKKYTNI
-11 SNVAFISYKREDEA
+11 AFISYKREDEA

-35 YYKLPVEICK
+35 YYKLPVDICK
-45 KHPNL
+45 KHPKL

-71 AKAIKA
+71 AKAINA

-87 ICSPRAAKSDWV
+87 ICSPRAAKSEWV
-99 CKEVQEFIDSGREEY
+99 CKEVQKFIDSGREEY

-123 PHAKNKENECFP
+123 PHAKIKENECFP

-213 RRIIE
+213 RRITE

-266 KTEKALAKS
+266 KTEKALSKS
-275 NVNIVKRNEELKKE
+275 NADIVKRNEELKKE
-289 KDNVIRTTWKVKKN
+289 KDNVIRATWKVKKN

-321 YDAMFAL
+321 YDAMLAL
-328 LEILPENKNDKTKPY
+328 LKILPENKNDKTKPY
-343 IPQAEEA
+343 VPQAEEA

-391 LENIIAIDSKS
+391 LENIIAIDSKT
-402 LQEKSKFRIRSNYNY
+402 LQEKCKIRIRSNYNY

-423 DRYLAV
+423 DKYLAV
-429 GYYFNLCV
+429 GYHFNICV

-450 LGNPLADSIL
+450 LGNSLADSIL

-471 LDIGKNKSSHP
+471 LTVGEEKLSHP

-505 DKNWILYKRMVEED
+505 DKNWILYKKMLEED
-519 EDAFNET
+519 EENDLNET
-526 FSLLDQNS
+526 FILLDQNS

-545 FLPSDYNDIR
+545 SFPSDYNDIG
-555 LSFRGNYIIISC
+555 LSFRGNYIIISS
-567 PGRFTVINIL
+567 PGRFTVVNTL
-577 NNQSHSITTGDESD
+577 NNQSHSITTEDESD

-608 RCDFTSM
+608 MCDFTSM
-615 HVFDTKTFNC
+615 HVFETKTFNC
-625 VDSLESD
+625 VDSLVSD
-632 ELLPFSYSSTLL
+632 ELLPISHSSTLL
-644 GDKCILNFVRW
+644 GDKCILNYVRW
-655 IDCLESSYL
+655 IDRFRSSYL
-664 YYLTQNLWLKNKDI
+664 YYLTKSLWLKNKDI
-678 SSQLIRINIKNRVS
+678 SSQLIRININDRVS
-692 IKYKENEKILCYDD
+692 NKYNEYNNILCYDD
-706 QIGHKWE
+706 KVGHKWE

-730 IIKDGFRGARECQLL
+730 IIKDGFRGATECQLL
-745 ETNSGICMYK
+745 EINSGICMYK

-763 ELFEFLPYSDLLKR
+763 ELFEFLPYCDLLKR

-784 LRMSENTRSAYY
+784 LRMSETARSVYY

>member
-1 MKLMSTNSEY
+1 MIQKKYTNI
-11 SNVAFISYKREDEA
+11 AFISYKREDEA
-25 WAKWLQKKLQ
+25 WAKWLQKKLEH
-35 YYKLPVEICK
+35 YKLPTEIRK
-45 KHPNL
+45 KNPDL
-50 EFSECPRHVFKDTTD
+50 EFYECPRHIFKDTTD

-71 AKAIKA
+71 AEEIKK

-82 KFLIV
+82 KYLIV
-87 ICSPRAAKSDWV
+87 ICSPRAAISKWV
-99 CKEVQEFIDSGREEY
+99 CKEVQNFIDTRRERY

-123 PHAKNKENECFP
+123 PNANNIDNECFP
-135 STLKSLAGERELL
+135 DALKNLTAEKELL
-148 GININENGREAAAV
+148 GINVNEYGREAAAV
-162 KVAAQMFGL
+162 KVAARMFEL

-213 RRIIE
+213 RRITE

-227 NQLFSANKR
+227 NQLFAANKR
-236 ITKQKRKLQEAND
+236 ITKQKGKLQEAND

-266 KTEKALAKS
+266 KTEKALSKS
-275 NVNIVKRNEELKKE
+275 NANLVKRNEELKKE
-289 KDNVIRTTWKVKKN
+289 KDNVIRATWKVKKN

-321 YDAMFAL
+321 YDAMLAL
-328 LEILPENKNDKTKPY
+328 LEILPKNKNDKTNPY
-343 IPQAEEA
+343 VPQAEEA
-350 LRFAIDKLNDSS
+350 LRLAIDKLNDSS
-362 WKKHA
+362 WKKYA

-372 ECCFTYHDKYIL
+372 VCCFTYHDKYIL
-384 SKELQDS
+384 SKELKDS
-391 LENIIAIDSKS
+391 IETIIAIDPKS
-402 LQEKSKFRIRSNYNY
+402 LQEKSKIRIRSNYNY
-417 LSCSHD
+417 LSCSQD

-429 GYYFNLCV
+429 GYHFNVCV
-437 YDLEAGTKINTFY
+437 YDLEAGTKRNTFY
-450 LGNPLADSIL
+450 LGSPLADSIL

-471 LDIGKNKSSHP
+471 LDVGEDKLSHP

-491 EKNIERVQV
+491 EKNIEMVQV

-505 DKNWILYKRMVEED
+505 DKKWILYKKMVEED
-519 EDAFNET
+519 EETDFNET
-526 FSLLDQNS
+526 FILLDQNS

-545 FLPSDYNDIR
+545 FLPSYYNDIG
-555 LSFRGNYIIISC
+555 LSFRGNYIIISS
-567 PGRFTVINIL
+567 PGRFTVIDIL

-608 RCDFTSM
+608 RCDFTSI

-625 VDSLESD
+625 VDSLESN

-644 GDKCILNFVRW
+644 GDKCIFNFVRW
-655 IDCLESSYL
+655 IDGLESSYL
-664 YYLTQNLWLKNKDI
+664 YYLTKSLWLKNKDI
-678 SSQLIRINIKNRVS
+678 SSQLIRININDRVS
-692 IKYKENEKILCYDD
+692 RKYKDNEIHLSYDD
-706 QIGHKWE
+706 KIGHKWD

-730 IIKDGFRGARECQLL
+730 IIKDGFRGVRECQLL
-745 ETNSGICMYK
+745 EINSGICMYK
-755 GTPDYPQD
+755 GTPDNLHD
-763 ELFEFLPYSDLLKR
+763 EIFEFLQYSDLLKR

-784 LRMSENTRSAYY
+784 LSMSKTTRSAYY

>member
-1 MKLMSTNSEY
+1 MGSKFDNI
-11 SNVAFISYKREDEA
+11 AFISYKREDEE
-25 WAKWLQKKLQ
+25 WAKWLQKKLEH
-35 YYKLPVEICK
+35 YKLPTEIRK
-45 KHPNL
+45 KNPDL
-50 EFSECPRHVFKDTTD
+50 EFYECPRHIFKDTTD

-71 AKAIKA
+71 AEEIKK

-82 KFLIV
+82 KYLIV
-87 ICSPRAAKSDWV
+87 ICSPRAARSKWV
-99 CKEVQEFIDSGREEY
+99 CKEVQNFIDTRREKY

-123 PHAKNKENECFP
+123 PNANNIDDECFP
-135 STLKSLAGERELL
+135 EALKTLTAERELL
-148 GININENGREAAAV
+148 GINVNEYGREAAAV
-162 KVAAQMFGL
+162 KVAARMFEL

-213 RRIIE
+213 RRITE

-236 ITKQKRKLQEAND
+236 ITKQKGKLQEANVR
-249 SILKQK
+249 ILKQK

-266 KTEKALAKS
+266 KTEKALSKS
-275 NVNIVKRNEELKKE
+275 NVNLAKRNEELKKE
-289 KDNVIRTTWKVKKN
+289 KDNVIRATWKVKKN

-311 AKGKIENGEL
+311 AKEKIENGEL
-321 YDAMFAL
+321 YDAMLAL
-328 LEILPENKNDKTKPY
+328 LEILPENKIDKTKPY

-362 WKKHA
+362 WKKLA

-402 LQEKSKFRIRSNYNY
+402 LQEKSKIRIRSNYNY
-417 LSCSHD
+417 LACSHD

-429 GYYFNLCV
+429 GYHFNVCV

-471 LDIGKNKSSHP
+471 LDVGEDKSSHP

-491 EKNIERVQV
+491 GKNKESVQV

-505 DKNWILYKRMVEED
+505 DKNWILYKKMVED
-519 EDAFNET
+519 EETDFNET
-526 FSLLDQNS
+526 FILLDQNS

-545 FLPSDYNDIR
+545 FRPSDYNDIE
-555 LSFRGNYIIISC
+555 LSFRGNYIIISS

-596 ASMTKDENAIIQ
+596 VSMTKNENAIIQ

-615 HVFDTKTFNC
+615 HIFDTKTFNC

-632 ELLPFSYSSTLL
+632 ESLPTSHSSTLL

-655 IDCLESSYL
+655 IDGLESSYL
-664 YYLTQNLWLKNKDI
+664 YYLTKSLWLKNKDI
-678 SSQLIRINIKNRVS
+678 SSQLIRININNRVS
-692 IKYKENEKILCYDD
+692 SKYKENKKILYYDD
-706 QIGHKWE
+706 KIGHKWD

-730 IIKDGFRGARECQLL
+730 IITDGLRGVRECQLL
-745 ETNSGICMYK
+745 EVNSGICMYK
-755 GTPDYPQD
+755 GTPDNLHD
-763 ELFEFLPYSDLLKR
+763 EIFEFLQYSDLLKR
-777 ARDIVKD
+777 ARNIVKD
-784 LRMSENTRSAYY
+784 LSMSETTRSAYY

>member
-1 MKLMSTNSEY
+1 MGSKFDNI
-11 SNVAFISYKREDEA
+11 AFISYKREDEE
-25 WAKWLQKKLQ
+25 WAEWLQKKLEH
-35 YYKLPVEICK
+35 YKLPTEIRK
-45 KHPNL
+45 KNPDL
-50 EFSECPRHVFKDTTD
+50 EFYECPRHIFKDTTD

-71 AKAIKA
+71 AEEIKK

-82 KFLIV
+82 KYLIV
-87 ICSPRAAKSDWV
+87 ICSPRAARSKWV
-99 CKEVQEFIDSGREEY
+99 CKEVQNFIDTRREKY

-123 PHAKNKENECFP
+123 PNANNIDNECFP
-135 STLKSLAGERELL
+135 EALKTLTAERELL
-148 GININENGREAAAV
+148 GINVNEYGREAAAV
-162 KVAAQMFGL
+162 KVAARMFEL

-186 KRRNLI
+186 KRRNVI

-213 RRIIE
+213 RRITE

-236 ITKQKRKLQEAND
+236 ITKQKGKLQEAND

-266 KTEKALAKS
+266 KTEKALSKS
-275 NVNIVKRNEELKKE
+275 NVNLVKRNEELKKE
-289 KDNVIRTTWKVKKN
+289 KDNVIRATWKVKKN

-321 YDAMFAL
+321 YDAMLAL

-402 LQEKSKFRIRSNYNY
+402 LQEKSKIRIRSNYNY

-429 GYYFNLCV
+429 GYHFNVCV

-471 LDIGKNKSSHP
+471 LDVGEDKLSHP

-491 EKNIERVQV
+491 GKNKESVQV

-505 DKNWILYKRMVEED
+505 DKNWILYKKMVED
-519 EDAFNET
+519 EETDFNET
-526 FSLLDQNS
+526 FILLDQNS

-545 FLPSDYNDIR
+545 FRPSDYNDIG
-555 LSFRGNYIIISC
+555 LSFRGNYITISS

-596 ASMTKDENAIIQ
+596 ASMTKNENAIIQ
-608 RCDFTSM
+608 WCDFTSM
-615 HVFDTKTFNC
+615 HIFDSKTFNC

-632 ELLPFSYSSTLL
+632 ESLPTSHSSTLL

-655 IDCLESSYL
+655 IDGVESSYL
-664 YYLTQNLWLKNKDI
+664 YSLTKSFWLKNKDI
-678 SSQLIRINIKNRVS
+678 SSQLIRININNRVS
-692 IKYKENEKILCYDD
+692 SKYKENEKILYYDD
-706 QIGHKWE
+706 KIGHKWD

-730 IIKDGFRGARECQLL
+730 IITDGFRGVRECQLL
-745 ETNSGICMYK
+745 EINSGICMYK
-755 GTPDYPQD
+755 GTPDNLHD
-763 ELFEFLPYSDLLKR
+763 EIFEFLQYSDLLKR
-777 ARDIVKD
+777 ARNIVKD
-784 LRMSENTRSAYY
+784 LSMSETTRGAYY

>member
-1 MKLMSTNSEY
+1 MGSKFDNI
-11 SNVAFISYKREDEA
+11 AFISYKREDEE
-25 WAKWLQKKLQ
+25 WAKWLQKKLEH
-35 YYKLPVEICK
+35 YKLPTEIRK
-45 KHPNL
+45 KNPDL
-50 EFSECPRHVFKDTTD
+50 EFYECPRHIFKDTTD

-71 AKAIKA
+71 AEEIKK

-82 KFLIV
+82 KYLIV
-87 ICSPRAAKSDWV
+87 ICSPRAARSKWV
-99 CKEVQEFIDSGREEY
+99 CKEVQNFIDTRREKY

-123 PHAKNKENECFP
+123 PNANNIDDECFP
-135 STLKSLAGERELL
+135 EALKTLTAERELL
-148 GININENGREAAAV
+148 GINVNEYGREAAAV
-162 KVAAQMFGL
+162 KVAARMFEL

-213 RRIIE
+213 RRITE

-236 ITKQKRKLQEAND
+236 ITKQKGKLQEANVR
-249 SILKQK
+249 ILKQK

-266 KTEKALAKS
+266 KTEKALSKS
-275 NVNIVKRNEELKKE
+275 NVNLAKRNEELKKE
-289 KDNVIRTTWKVKKN
+289 KDNVIRATWKVKKN

-311 AKGKIENGEL
+311 AKEKIENGEL
-321 YDAMFAL
+321 YDAMLAL
-328 LEILPENKNDKTKPY
+328 LEILPENKIDKTKPY

-362 WKKHA
+362 WKKLA

-402 LQEKSKFRIRSNYNY
+402 LQEKSKIRIRSNYNY
-417 LSCSHD
+417 LACSHD

-429 GYYFNLCV
+429 GYHFNVCV

-471 LDIGKNKSSHP
+471 LDVGEDKSSHP

-491 EKNIERVQV
+491 GKNKESVQV

-505 DKNWILYKRMVEED
+505 DKNWILYKKMVED
-519 EDAFNET
+519 EETDFNET
-526 FSLLDQNS
+526 FILLDQNS

-545 FLPSDYNDIR
+545 FRPSDYNDIE
-555 LSFRGNYIIISC
+555 LSFRGNYIIISS

-596 ASMTKDENAIIQ
+596 VSMTK
-608 RCDFTSM
+608 
-615 HVFDTKTFNC
+615 
-625 VDSLESD
+625 
-632 ELLPFSYSSTLL
+632 TLL
-644 GDKCILNFVRW
+644 SR
-655 IDCLESSYL
+655 
-664 YYLTQNLWLKNKDI
+664 
-678 SSQLIRINIKNRVS
+678 
-692 IKYKENEKILCYDD
+692 
-706 QIGHKWE
+706 
-713 CINAEFLGYTPD
+713 
-725 LQYIA
+725 
-730 IIKDGFRGARECQLL
+730 
-745 ETNSGICMYK
+745 
-755 GTPDYPQD
+755 
-763 ELFEFLPYSDLLKR
+763 
-777 ARDIVKD
+777 
-784 LRMSENTRSAYY
+784 
-796 LNE
+796 